1 MNIKRYDIFPV
12 NHQAGNEIE
21 NTDGRY
27 VRFEDVSDLQQRL
40 ADAERRNAE
49 LVVVLKNCL
58 GRGLGAI
65 DNDIRSAI
73 EPSNQ
78 CTLITGEFVCTRPGG
93 HKGRCLMLDRKV
105 FGRAALNKPEE
116 VKP

>member
-27 VRFEDVSDLQQRL
+27 VRLEDVSDLQQRL

-49 LVVVLKNCL
+49 LVELLRNPTDEMIEAGNNTAVVEMEHDSDLGSCGWIDNADEVLK
-58 GRGLGAI
+58 A
-65 DNDIRSAI
+65 
-73 EPSNQ
+73 
-78 CTLITGEFVCTRPGG
+78 
-93 HKGRCLMLDRKV
+93 MLD
-105 FGRAALNKPEE
+105 AALNKPEE

>member
-27 VRFEDVSDLQQRL
+27 VRFEDASDLQQRL

-49 LVVVLKNCL
+49 LIELMSEVSKQAGDHHMSHQTWNLKTQLANIHQKL
-58 GRGLGAI
+58 
-65 DNDIRSAI
+65 
-73 EPSNQ
+73 E
-78 CTLITGEFVCTRPGG
+78 
-93 HKGRCLMLDRKV
+93 
-105 FGRAALNKPEE
+105 AALNNPEE
-116 VKP
+116 AKS